1 MSHPHPRPHP
11 HPHPPPDPR
20 PAAHPP
26 VHTDPD
32 LKAVTDGIATDV
44 IETVLPVMPL
54 VIPAMGVLQIFMFAF
69 VAICM
74 A

>member
-1 MSHPHPRPHP
+1 MPHP
-11 HPHPPPDPR
+11 HPHPRPPSDQR
-20 PAAHPP
+20 PAAHAP

-32 LKAVTDGIATDV
+32 LKAVTDGIATDLLEAV
-44 IETVLPVMPL
+44 MPLMPL

-69 VAICM
+69 VAIYM